1 MSTIKEVFEAGKGI
15 LQLTP
20 TWVPRGFNEPG
31 HRLRLHPDDYY
42 AFGMDRGGICERWLG
57 SINRA
62 LNGQKTGE
70 TEGMS
75 YVLVNKETKEKVLFK
90 DFIDELGA
98 DLIGDTLME
107 KYGTWPV
114 FAKLYDYDKPLFHH
128 LHLKEEMANRIG
140 MHGKPESYYFPPQ
153 YNAPYLG
160 RFPLTYFGFDPSTTK
175 EEVMD
180 CLRNYDVKDNR
191 ITELSRAYRI
201 KLGTGWYTPAG
212 VIHAPASV
220 VTFEPQWNSDVN
232 TIMENVTMGE
242 VNPHNLLTDCAPE
255 EEKDDLEAIFNQI
268 DWEEST
274 RADYKETYFREPK
287 IKSSTNE
294 AVEKWVAYANDYV
307 AAKEVTVLPGQT
319 YTLTDQSA
327 YGLVVTQGHGFF
339 GDFECEAP
347 GLLHFDDISGDEF
360 FISEKAAKAGIV
372 VKNTST
378 YEPLVLLQNYA
389 NNNPEVPAEK

>member
-62 LNGQKTGE
+62 LNGPKTGE

-389 NNNPEVPAEK
+389 NNNTEVPAEK

>member
-42 AFGMDRGGICERWLG
+42 AFGMDRGGICERLLG

-62 LNGQKTGE
+62 LNGPKTGE